1 MGDCWWVIKRERE
14 KGDINVKETKP
25 KPERQKK
32 MCAEKVIAITDK
44 ESSTTIRSMI
54 GRGNIIR
61 AHIQIIPIKKGAG
74 LKLTGERINRVA
86 AN

>member
-1 MGDCWWVIKRERE
+1 MGDCWWVIKRER
-14 KGDINVKETKP
+14 KGGNQRKETKP
-25 KPERQKK
+25 QPERQKK

>member
-1 MGDCWWVIKRERE
+1 
-14 KGDINVKETKP
+14 
-25 KPERQKK
+25 

-54 GRGNIIR
+54 ERGNIIR

>member
-1 MGDCWWVIKRERE
+1 MIKREK
-14 KGDINVKETKP
+14 KGGHQRKETKP

-54 GRGNIIR
+54 VRGNIIR